1 MNVVNNVIE
10 NGFKG
15 YVISVNTDQTLTDIR
30 ASIEYYLTSMLNVYY
45 TPKKL
50 ISTHIKL
57 K

>member
-1 MNVVNNVIE
+1 VIE